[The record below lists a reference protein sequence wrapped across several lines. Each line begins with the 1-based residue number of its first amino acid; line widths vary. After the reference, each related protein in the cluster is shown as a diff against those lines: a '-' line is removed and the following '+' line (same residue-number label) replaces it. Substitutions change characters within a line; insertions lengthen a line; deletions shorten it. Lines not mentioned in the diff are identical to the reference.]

1 MKTAVTTI
9 KEAVESVTLP
19 SQGNPRLF
27 QRILLKL
34 LEQALHDER
43 NQIIDAFDEGRQSS
57 DINSEYEPTNGKEY
71 YKLLFER
78 PKM

>member
-1 MKTAVTTI
+1 MKTAVTNI

-19 SQGNPRLF
+19 STGNPRLF

-34 LEQALHDER
+34 IEQAMHDER
-43 NQIIDAFDEGRQSS
+43 NQIIDAYEKGRQSI
-57 DINSEYEPTNGKEY
+57 DIDNEYIPTHGEEY

-78 PKM
+78 PEM

>member
-1 MKTAVTTI
+1 MKTAVTNI

-43 NQIIDAFDEGRQSS
+43 NQIADAFEEGRHRNY
-57 DINSEYEPTNGKEY
+57 DNNDHMPDTGLEY
-71 YKLLFER
+71 YKLIYER
-78 PKM
+78 DKM